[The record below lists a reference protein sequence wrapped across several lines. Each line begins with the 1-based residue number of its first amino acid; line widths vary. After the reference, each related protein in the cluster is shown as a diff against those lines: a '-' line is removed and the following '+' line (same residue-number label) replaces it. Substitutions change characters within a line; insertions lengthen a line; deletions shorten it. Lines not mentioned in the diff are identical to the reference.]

1 MKEFTPYPQPELPS
15 TQFAIAAQ
23 LAAYLHHT
31 RGVDQS
37 VYSGELLMDQWGDD
51 GAYVG
56 FQTVHTHRP
65 TGEEVPLV
73 TTCTI
78 ALPSMQGALTIPGDW
93 VHNDMGTD
101 SLQYEPLD
109 GASTLDD
116 AVLVLTS
123 IVGIDADP
131 HTLFALPYMSMDQA
145 THRTDVSRFTGMVAH
160 KNGATATWE
169 IGISRDVSNT
179 PQQVQVR
186 RSLHSWSQLRWGC
199 DGATQATSESGTTPR
214 PDTMIK
220 HLWSEAAA
228 SIEHD
233 SPEGR
238 PLYPMESLQTLCE
251 HNLEAVLVRA
261 GERPL

>member
-1 MKEFTPYPQPELPS
+1 MKEYAPQPTPELPTS
-15 TQFAIAAQ
+15 QFAIAAQ
-23 LAAYLHHT
+23 LARYLHHT

-37 VYSGELLMDQWGDD
+37 LYSGELLMDQWGDD

-56 FQTVHTHRP
+56 FQTVHTQRP
-65 TGEEVPLV
+65 TGDEMPLL

-93 VHNDMGTD
+93 VHDDMGID
-101 SLQYEPLD
+101 SLQYQPLD
-109 GASTLDD
+109 GASTVDD

-123 IVGIDADP
+123 ILGVGDDP
-131 HTLFALPYMSMDQA
+131 RSIFTLPYMSMDQA
-145 THRTDVSRFTGMVAH
+145 AHRTDVSRFTGMVTQ
-160 KNGATATWE
+160 KNGATAAWE
-169 IGISRDVSNT
+169 IGISHDASNQ
-179 PQQVQVR
+179 PQHIQAK
-186 RSLHSWSQLRWGC
+186 RSLHSWSQLRWGSE
-199 DGATQATSESGTTPR
+199 GSIQAVSESGTTPR

-233 SPEGR
+233 SLEGR
-238 PLYPMESLQTLCE
+238 PLYPMESVQTLCE
-251 HNLEAVLVRA
+251 YNLEAVLVRA

>member
-1 MKEFTPYPQPELPS
+1 MKEVSPYPQPELPN

-31 RGVDQS
+31 RGIDQS
-37 VYSGELLMDQWGDD
+37 IYSGELLMDRWGDD

-56 FQTVHTHRP
+56 FQTIHTQRP
-65 TGEEVPLV
+65 TGEETPLV

-93 VHNDMGTD
+93 IHDDMGVD
-101 SLQYEPLD
+101 SLRYEPLD
-109 GASTLDD
+109 GASTVDD
-116 AVLVLTS
+116 AILILNS
-123 IVGIDADP
+123 ILGAGSDP
-131 HTLFALPYMSMDQA
+131 RNIFTLPYVSMDQA
-145 THRTDVSRFTGMVAH
+145 THRTDVSRFTGMVAQ
-160 KNGATATWE
+160 KNAATAAWE
-169 IGISRDVSNT
+169 IGISHDVSNT

-186 RSLHSWSQLRWGC
+186 RSLHSWSQLRWGSE
-199 DGATQATSESGTTPR
+199 GGIEATSESGTSPR

-220 HLWSEAAA
+220 HMWSEAAA
-228 SIEHD
+228 SIGHD

-238 PLYPMESLQTLCE
+238 PLYPMEPLQMLCE
-251 HNLEAVLVRA
+251 QNLEAVLVRA